1 MRTSGYIK
9 IPRSINTLPLT
20 ARTLLYYLCTEA
32 EYSLTTHPDVGE
44 LLPGQLVVSR
54 SKMVKEVGL
63 SAQQIRTAL
72 ITLQRGGYIVV
83 DSCETCTRI
92 SVVWREFAQLNGYEL
107 GVEDI
112 VYIMSNNQASNQ
124 ASNQA
129 DTSVNSDNTIG
140 CEDKKNRLT
149 KLSTKLSTKHLTNNS
164 IKYKENNNIH
174 THSSINLVETKSA
187 PARDTRTHTSV
198 CASPAAVELLEW
210 MAHYTPDLMAMQN
223 PITLAET
230 DELLRMHSVED
241 IRRILTTAWS
251 KQAYAAHRSTK
262 ALCDLFIANDRLLQ
276 QKRSAPSE
284 APSLMTYTEMLD
296 AFAKI
301 GGNMSEHF
309 EAVPQPNGKKP
320 LWRRIS

>member
-1 MRTSGYIK
+1 MRHEGYITV
-9 IPRSINTLPLT
+9 PRSINDLPFFAGAILHRICHKIAYRGYEHPT
-20 ARTLLYYLCTEA
+20 AGMLR
-32 EYSLTTHPDVGE
+32 PGE
-44 LLPGQLVVSR
+44 LVTSISTLVKWLKGPS
-54 SKMVKEVGL
+54 VKQVRDALDWLKDNDYIEVE
-63 SAQQIRTAL
+63 ATHRYTKIYVIWA
-72 ITLQRGGYIVV
+72 
-83 DSCETCTRI
+83 
-92 SVVWREFAQLNGYEL
+92 EFAALNGYN
-107 GVEDI
+107 
-112 VYIMSNNQASNQ
+112 IMLKDKAEGKVKGK
-124 ASNQA
+124 AEGKLT
-129 DTSVNSDNTIG
+129 TSAT
-140 CEDKKNRLT
+140 CEDSASCEDEKNMRANQRAM
-149 KLSTKLSTKHLTNNS
+149 SSANQRANINN
-164 IKYKENNNIH
+164 KEINNAEDNIH

-210 MAHYTPDLMAMQN
+210 MARYTPDLMAMQN
-223 PITLAET
+223 PITLVEA
-230 DELLRMHSVED
+230 DELLRMHDVED

-296 AFAKI
+296 AFSKI